1 MAKEFGGV
9 SINQSPE
16 EVNLIA
22 IRILNHNDNHKAFL
36 LLVWK
41 GA

>member
-9 SINQSPE
+9 SINQPLE

-22 IRILNHNDNHKAFL
+22 IRGLNHNDNHKAFL
-36 LLVWK
+36 FLV
-41 GA
+41 